1 MANSIK
7 ILELLKWY
15 TDEEHPIT
23 QERLRAKPGADKYMG
38 YKTTFKRRLMDIATL
53 LNGTSQSEKDWRV
66 VFPGY
71 AQDNSSDPNARHYTG
86 PMYYRHEIK
95 KQELDFILDQLQATN
110 QFTLQEKQDLS
121 DRLVRLLGSVHYQ
134 HTAYH
139 SIKDMLEISPC
150 DSDTL
155 IANLN
160 FLRDAITNQKMIT
173 FEATRLDE
181 NGNYRRIDEPT
192 HMVSPYR
199 IVFHKNAYWLL
210 CNERLGKTS
219 TQGYSFIKY
228 SKSIDIYRVDKM
240 KNLKIAQE
248 SLEKKA
254 KYFWGTLEILR
265 TLEKILCYKDGQ
277 KIIYSDITEDYGRV
291 EFEILWESFPQRQ
304 RGDCSFIQDT
314 FGENYNISK
323 TGSQTIV
330 SVQCT
335 EDFFVDWVL
344 GYVDKVRIIDSS
356 PSAHV
361 LKKRIRQI
369 LEKGMTNL

>member
-23 QERLRAKPGADKYMG
+23 QEKLRAKPGADKYMG

-71 AQDNSSDPNARHYTG
+71 AQTNSSERHYTG
-86 PMYYRHEIK
+86 PMFYRHEIQ
-95 KQELDFILDQLQATN
+95 KQELDFIMDQLLATN
-110 QFTLQEKQDLS
+110 QFTLKEKQDLS

-181 NGNYRRIDEPT
+181 NGNYRRIDEST

-304 RGDCSFIQDT
+304 RGDCSFIRDT

-344 GYVDKVRIIDSS
+344 GYVDKVRILDSS